1 MKQNAASIRGA
12 SPVPVYPYD
21 VEGIF
26 FTTSPHCLYIHNF
39 KDQETLYLLNI
50 ASKPLKCYRLSDG
63 RELELKERTTCE
75 DDSSWLISLPPR
87 AVGEIDQVICVELE
101 EEQVEFE
108 AIHW

>member
-1 MKQNAASIRGA
+1 MKHNSTSIRGA

-26 FTTSPHCLYIHNF
+26 FTTSPHRLYIHNF
-39 KDQETLYLLNI
+39 KNQESLYLLNI
-50 ASKPLKCYRLSDG
+50 ASRPLKCYRLSD
-63 RELELKERTTCE
+63 RRPLELKERKTCE

-87 AVGEIDQVICVELE
+87 ADNEVDQVICVELE
-101 EEQVEFE
+101 DEQVEFE